1 MALQTREL
9 LKFCQ
14 IAKLTSIEGNLN
26 YSDIHVR
33 IAYQV
38 GL

>member
-1 MALQTREL
+1 MALRTREL

-14 IAKLTSIEGNLN
+14 IAKLTSIEIGNLN

-33 IAYQV
+33 IAY
-38 GL
+38 